1 MLIDQLGVFSIRR
14 YLPKKVAKVVKRLGS
29 SSVKECQY
37 PAVRSLVE
45 KIFARAS
52 SCIKSSR
59 IGSWCVCLF
68 ETWFSGC
75 GSMHILREPDF
86 FVGIITLLIHAVG
99 AINFCQYSNVL

>member
-59 IGSWCVCLF
+59 IGSWCEDLT
-68 ETWFSGC
+68 EGYAFS
-75 GSMHILREPDF
+75 STLRFTVP
-86 FVGIITLLIHAVG
+86 GRAPRSLAKASG
-99 AINFCQYSNVL
+99 